1 MAASY
6 YSALSKAT
14 DLAPDINKPTE
25 FIKWAEDICELISH
39 IYSKDYYEVTENLI
53 EKVKEDQEND

>member
-6 YSALSKAT
+6 YSALSKAA

-25 FIKWAEDICELISH
+25 FIKWAEDMCELISH
-39 IYSKDYYEVTENLI
+39 IYSKDYDEVTEALV
-53 EKVKEDQEND
+53 EKSREAQDNE